1 MKLSIQGL
9 CCISLIT
16 LVLTVGCNSPAANTG
31 GTAGANST
39 ASTVT
44 VIEQKIKADSKMA
57 GADIKVTEQGG
68 NIVLEGTVKS
78 PDQKDTAT
86 SIVVAA
92 QKEKKQQQGVVDNT
106 LVAESGAPQGG
117 K

>member
-1 MKLSIQGL
+1 MKFSIQGI
-9 CCISLIT
+9 CCISLVT
-16 LVLTVGCNSPAANTG
+16 LLFTVGCNSPAANTG
-31 GTAGANST
+31 GMAGANSN

-44 VIEQKIKADSKMA
+44 VIEQKIKADSTMA

-78 PDQKDTAT
+78 PAQKDTAT
-86 SIVVAA
+86 AIVVAA